1 MSDGVAVELVGV
13 GKRYETPGGTV
24 TALDGV
30 TLSVLPGESVAITG
44 PSGCGKSTLLGLISG
59 VAA

>member
-24 TALDGV
+24 TALDGAI
-30 TLSVLPGESVAITG
+30 LVLAWGGGRRTILRNPPI
-44 PSGCGKSTLLGLISG
+44 PSWGRPFGHPR
-59 VAA
+59 